1 MEERASADALLLLF
15 RFSLDP
21 THSRCYHS
29 IDPLFLRLAPLPYL
43 EPGLSFTCP
52 ALQQGLTYQPAK
64 LLASPEPSQ
73 YTSSHR
79 FGGLSGPYPGYHNPA
94 SVSNFCFWD
103 VPHRQRLE
111 CDESEEV
118 FAGTLNRLVF

>member
-1 MEERASADALLLLF
+1 MSTKNEGARLGRRPPPVN

-21 THSRCYHS
+21 TPSRCYHR
-29 IDPLFLRLAPLPYL
+29 IEPLFLRLAPLPYL

-111 CDESEEV
+111 CDESE
-118 FAGTLNRLVF
+118 